1 MWMHTVLPI
10 LPGSQVGI
18 LQAKMST
25 AALSSSTPSNEK
37 GKVEDTIQ
45 VFDAESSET
54 SKADLALRLTPSLT
68 AEEER
73 SLWRKVDMRLVPIAA
88 ALYLVSYLDRGNIG
102 NAKLQGLLTQLSLTS
117 NRYSIT
123 LTMFYLAYCIF
134 TSPANLLLK
143 RCGPS
148 KWIPGLALA
157 WGIVATLMG
166 LAKTY
171 PQFVGLRLCLGVAEA
186 GLSPGVYYLLT
197 LWYPRHMLQWR
208 FGLFWGGATF
218 SGAFSG
224 LLAYGISF
232 MSGAGGLL
240 GWSWIFII
248 EGLISIVVAII
259 AFIVFVDLPET
270 ANFLSP
276 RERAFL
282 LRRLGDDNAA
292 GEEAHFELRHVTE
305 AILDWKVIMGCVIN
319 VAVTSGL
326 YSGALFLPSIINGFG
341 FNAAISQLL
350 SVPPYVVATATVII
364 CSLYSD
370 RIRMRSPFVFL
381 GLALAFI
388 GFAINISNA
397 SIGAKYFGTYFVVTG
412 AYLGAPMVIAWL
424 GNNIVGHYKRGI
436 AIGLQVMFGNIA
448 AIIICNVYRV
458 QDAPRYIPGHTA
470 ELAMLAVGLLLV
482 PITVLIYSHRN
493 GQRSKFLGDPDREP
507 GAVPGR
513 RGEYTEQELKR
524 MGDRAPTFLYTL

>member
-1 MWMHTVLPI
+1 
-10 LPGSQVGI
+10 
-18 LQAKMST
+18 MST
-25 AALSSSTPSNEK
+25 AAPSPSTPSIEK
-37 GKVEDTIQ
+37 GNIEDMVEI
-45 VFDAESSET
+45 FDADSSET
-54 SKADLALRLTPSLT
+54 SKSDSALRSMPALT

-73 SLWRKVDMRLVPIAA
+73 TLWRKVDMRLVPIAT

-117 NRYSIT
+117 NRYSIA
-123 LTMFYLAYCIF
+123 LTMFYLGYCIF

-248 EGLISIVVAII
+248 EGLISIVVAIV

-276 RERAFL
+276 KERAFL
-282 LRRLGDDNAA
+282 LRRLRDDNAA

-319 VAVTSGL
+319 VTVTSGL

-341 FNAAISQLL
+341 FNAAFSQLL

-381 GLALAFI
+381 GLTLAFI
-388 GFAINISNA
+388 GFAINISNT
-397 SIGAKYFGTYFVVTG
+397 SVGAKYFGTYFVVTG

-424 GNNIVGHYKRGI
+424 GNNIVGHYKRGV
-436 AIGLQVMFGNIA
+436 AIGMQVMFGNIA

-482 PITVLIYSHRN
+482 PITVFIYSHRN
-493 GQRSKFLGDPDREP
+493 RQRSKLLAESDREP
-507 GAVPGR
+507 GAVRGR
-513 RGEYTEQELKR
+513 GVYTEQELKR